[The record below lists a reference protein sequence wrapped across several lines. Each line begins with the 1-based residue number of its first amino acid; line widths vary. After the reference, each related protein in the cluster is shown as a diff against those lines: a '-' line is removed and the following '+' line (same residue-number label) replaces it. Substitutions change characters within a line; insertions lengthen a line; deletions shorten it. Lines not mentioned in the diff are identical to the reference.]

1 MTLHKATNV
10 HVIELDMHKL
20 AKILLDITQNPA
32 GRLLLL
38 ELCHVSRGTTI
49 SDGPSSMPAS
59 FLFNSVHPKTVK
71 ITLLLAIY
79 HDGREAILMDE
90 PGQRF
95 TCTHM
100 YVRPVQPFKQEGVC
114 LLKDMMSTDSEWVCD
129 VTLCLRWDNPARA
142 SHTRFFYVLP

>member
-1 MTLHKATNV
+1 MTLHKATKV
-10 HVIELDMHKL
+10 HVIELDMHTL

-59 FLFNSVHPKTVK
+59 FLFYCIHPKTVK

-79 HDGREAILMDE
+79 HNGRAATLMDDTR
-90 PGQRF
+90 QRV
-95 TCTHM
+95 THRR
-100 YVRPVQPFKQEGVC
+100 VFIKGHDINR
-114 LLKDMMSTDSEWVCD
+114 
-129 VTLCLRWDNPARA
+129 
-142 SHTRFFYVLP
+142 